1 MPITITKHPLKTKMT
16 APKQLTDNERQLI
29 SYVMATFS
37 FLLCRGETT
46 LMNFANLIG
55 NHSED
60 KRAQEVASQM
70 RSIATKYA

>member
-1 MPITITKHPLKTKMT
+1 MV
-16 APKQLTDNERQLI
+16 APKQITDDERQLI
-29 SYVMATFS
+29 SYVVATFS
-37 FLLCRGETT
+37 FLLSRGETT

-60 KRAQEVASQM
+60 ERAQDVASQM